1 MRDVV
6 IIGGGVSGLIAAVH
20 LAECGLRP
28 LLLEA
33 NPEWLGGRLRDGP
46 SVEIEHGGRRWSFGG
61 EHGVHGIWSAYLNLK
76 ATLARHAIMPALQPS
91 REETWIYGR
100 GAKIRSAPIGSAIRK
115 SPIPAPFHYLY
126 CLLRPRFLNILTVR
140 DLASLFRV
148 VGGLFGAMAID
159 PLAEHK
165 ALTGMS
171 LADYMR
177 GWSPTLRSLFVGLMR
192 SGLAAHPEEVPVS
205 GFLAFLRYYT
215 LMRRDAWVFDYLP
228 GTGGACIAEP
238 LANIARRL
246 GAEIRLGARA
256 TMLDRSENSW
266 RITYI
271 DRATDTPQT
280 IESTQV
286 IVALDAPAAQALL
299 TASPATTERA
309 SALRFPAGVPTA
321 IIRLW
326 FARRPKPIAASGI
339 FSGDFVVD
347 NFFWL
352 DQLQPAYQEWS
363 AATGGSAIEMHIYGP
378 PEVLAQPDVALLAQ
392 AVADTG
398 RAFPELRAGLLHA
411 VLLRNDATHT
421 LFQIGEPG
429 EHLAIE
435 TPWPDLFACGDW
447 VYHPAPALYLERAT
461 VTGIAAANAVL
472 AGRGLEQW
480 SLLAYPQPE
489 WLAGFL
495 AAQFRRM
502 RLALLR
508 RKRARQATPAQEG

>member
-6 IIGGGVSGLIAAVH
+6 IVGGGVAGLMAAVH
-20 LAECGLRP
+20 LAERGLRP

-33 NPEWLGGRLRDGP
+33 NSDWIGGRLRDGP
-46 SVEIEHGGRRWSFGG
+46 AVEIEHGGRSWRFGG
-61 EHGVHGIWSAYLNLK
+61 EHGVHGIWSAYFNLK
-76 ATLARHAIMPALQPS
+76 AVLARHAIMPALQPS
-91 REETWIYGR
+91 REETWIFGR

-126 CLLRPRFLNILTVR
+126 CFLRPRFLNILTVR

-148 VGGLFGAMAID
+148 VGGLFGALAID

-228 GTGGACIAEP
+228 GAGGTCIAEP
-238 LANIARRL
+238 LAGAAGGL
-246 GAEIRLGARA
+246 GAELRLGARA
-256 TMLDRSENSW
+256 TALERAEDGW
-266 RITYI
+266 RVTYV
-271 DRATDTPQT
+271 DGPAGALQAV
-280 IESTQV
+280 ESAQV
-286 IVALDAPAAQALL
+286 IMALDAPAAQTLL
-299 TASPATTERA
+299 TASAATAERA
-309 SALRFPAGVPTA
+309 AALRFPAGVPTA

-326 FARRPKPIAASGI
+326 FARRPRPIAASGI

-352 DQLQPAYQEWS
+352 DQLQPAYREWS
-363 AATGGSAIEMHIYGP
+363 NTTGGSAIEMHIYGP
-378 PEVLAQPDVALLAQ
+378 PEVLAQPDAALLAL
-392 AVADTG
+392 AAADIG
-398 RAFPELRAGLLHA
+398 RAFPELRNQLLHA

-421 LFQIGEPG
+421 LFQIGEPA
-429 EHLAIE
+429 EHLAVE
-435 TPWPDLFACGDW
+435 TPWPGLFACGDW

-461 VTGIAAANAVL
+461 VTGIAAANAAL

-480 SLLAYPQPE
+480 PLLTYPQPE

-495 AAQFRRM
+495 AGQFRRM

-508 RKRARQATPAQEG
+508 RKRANRA

>member
-20 LAECGLRP
+20 LAERGLRP

-33 NPEWLGGRLRDGP
+33 NPEWIGGRLRDG
-46 SVEIEHGGRRWSFGG
+46 SAVEIEHGGRRWSFGG

-76 ATLARHAIMPALQPS
+76 ATLARHTIMPALQPS

-100 GAKIRSAPIGSAIRK
+100 GAKVRSAPIGSAIRK

-140 DLASLFRV
+140 DLAALFRV

-228 GTGGACIAEP
+228 GTGGSCIAEP
-238 LANIARRL
+238 LANVARRL

-256 TMLDRSENSW
+256 TALDRSENTW
-266 RITYI
+266 RISYV
-271 DRATDTPQT
+271 DRATETPQT

-299 TASPATTERA
+299 TASAATTERA

-326 FARRPKPIAASGI
+326 FTRRPKPIAASGI
-339 FSGDFVVD
+339 FSGDFIVD

-461 VTGIAAANAVL
+461 VTGIAAANAAL
-472 AGRGLEQW
+472 AGRGVEQW
-480 SLLAYPQPE
+480 PLLAYPQPE

-508 RKRARQATPAQEG
+508 RKRARQATSAQEG

>member
-6 IIGGGVSGLIAAVH
+6 IVGGGVAGLMAAAH
-20 LAECGLRP
+20 LAERGLRP

-33 NPEWLGGRLRDGP
+33 NPAWIGGRLRDGP
-46 SVEIEHGGRRWSFGG
+46 PVEFEHHGRRWRFGG
-61 EHGVHGIWSAYLNLK
+61 EHGVHGIWSSYLNLK
-76 ATLARHAIMPALQPS
+76 ATLARHAIMPKLQPS

-100 GAKIRSAPIGSAIRK
+100 GAKIRSAPIGSAIRN

-140 DLASLFRV
+140 DLASLFQV

-228 GTGGACIAEP
+228 GTGGTCIAEP
-238 LANIARRL
+238 LAGAARRL
-246 GAEIRLGARA
+246 GAEIRLGTRVMTLERA
-256 TMLDRSENSW
+256 EDRW
-266 RITYI
+266 RLTYT
-271 DRATDTPQT
+271 DQATDMTQVV
-280 IESTQV
+280 ESTYV
-286 IVALDAPAAQALL
+286 ILAVDAPAARALL
-299 TASPATTERA
+299 AASAATVEQA
-309 SALRFPAGVPTA
+309 SALHFPAGVPTA

-326 FARRPKPIAASGI
+326 FARRPRPTASSGI
-339 FSGDFVVD
+339 FSGDFIVD

-352 DQLQPAYQEWS
+352 EQLQPAYQQWS
-363 AATGGSAIEMHIYGP
+363 ATTGGSAIEMHIYGP

-392 AVADTG
+392 AVADIG
-398 RAFPELRAGLLHA
+398 RAFPELRAELLHA
-411 VLLRNDATHT
+411 ELLRNDATHT

-429 EHLAIE
+429 EHLAVQ
-435 TPWPDLFACGDW
+435 TPWPGLFACGDW
-447 VYHPAPALYLERAT
+447 VYHPAAALYLERAT

-472 AGRGLEQW
+472 AERELEQW
-480 SLLAYPQPE
+480 PLLAYPQPE

-495 AAQFRRM
+495 AAHFRWL
-502 RLALLR
+502 RLTLLR
-508 RKRARQATPAQEG
+508 RKRAKH